1 MFDIPIS
8 VTIED
13 KEYPIRNKGDY
24 RMVLDCFKAMN
35 DEQLS
40 QQDQIVTA
48 LIIFYDNVNDEDDLI
63 DMFGGDLETP
73 VREMFKFFNCGKAES
88 PGTQLPY
95 KLVDWE
101 QDSQLIA
108 AAVNNVSNKEIR
120 FEPYIHWWTFMGYY
134 LSIGESAFSTVVNIR
149 GKIKK
154 GEKLEKYEK
163 EYKKD
168 NPQYFVWDS
177 STPEDRETMNLVNE
191 IWNKQ

>member
-1 MFDIPIS
+1 MFELPIS

-24 RMVLDCFKAMN
+24 RMVFDCFNAMN

-40 QQDQIVTA
+40 QENQIVTA
-48 LIIFYDNVNDEDDLI
+48 LIIFYDNVNDEQDLVE
-63 DMFGGDLETP
+63 MFGPDLEQP
-73 VREMFKFFNCGKAES
+73 ILEMFKFFNCGKLES

-108 AAVNNVSNKEIR
+108 AAVNTVAQKEVR
-120 FEPYIHWWTFMGYY
+120 QEKYVHWWTFMGYY
-134 LSIGESAFSTVVNIR
+134 LSIGESAFATVIEIR
-149 GKIKK
+149 SKIKK
-154 GEKLEKYEK
+154 GKKLEKHEQ
-163 EYKKD
+163 EFKKD

-177 STPEDRETMNLVNE
+177 RTKEDKEAMDFVNE

>member
-1 MFDIPIS
+1 MFELPIS

-24 RMVLDCFKAMN
+24 RMVLDCFNAMN

-40 QQDQIVTA
+40 QQDQLVTA
-48 LIIFYDNVNDEDDLI
+48 LIIFYDNVIDEYDLL
-63 DMFGGDLETP
+63 DMFGTDLETP
-73 VREMFKFFNCGKAES
+73 IREMFRFFNCGKDNP

-108 AAVNNVSNKEIR
+108 AAVNNVANREIR
-120 FEPYIHWWTFMGYY
+120 TDSYTHWWTFMGYY
-134 LSIGESAFSTVVNIR
+134 LSIGESAFSTVVGIR

-154 GEKLEKYEK
+154 GKKLEKYEQ
-163 EYKKD
+163 EYKRD

-177 STPEDRETMNLVNE
+177 TTKADREAMELVNE